1 MKKLLVVLMGLIALG
16 AFVSCDRTVSPDK
29 LPAQAKQFITSH
41 FNGTEVLSVRKDG
54 GQYETVLFDG
64 TELDFTRGGKWI
76 KVDCGMNPLPA
87 GILPANTDQY
97 LTAKFPTN
105 FATCVK
111 YEHKRYEVGLND
123 PIDVD
128 LIFDA
133 NGNFVRI
140 DD

>member
-1 MKKLLVVLMGLIALG
+1 
-16 AFVSCDRTVSPDK
+16 
-29 LPAQAKQFITSH
+29 
-41 FNGTEVLSVRKDG
+41 
-54 GQYETVLFDG
+54 
-64 TELDFTRGGKWI
+64 
-76 KVDCGMNPLPA
+76 MNPLPA